1 MKLFHLSDL
10 HIGRRI
16 GEISLYEDQKY
27 IIDQILAYA
36 ETELPDGVLIAGDV
50 YDKSIPS
57 VDAVD
62 LLDYFITE
70 LISRRLPV
78 FMVSGNHDSPQRLNF
93 GSRILDKSG
102 IHIAGVFDGKPVKKT
117 LADDFG
123 EVDIYMLPYLKPALV
138 RPHFSNEIVTYE
150 DALRTVIDSIGI
162 DINRRNILVAHQF
175 VTSGSSQP
183 ELSDSESIS
192 VGGLDNIDSSV
203 FDRFDY
209 VALGHI
215 HKPQFINNE
224 KIRYSGSPLK
234 YSFSESLHD
243 KSITVIELGKKHDL
257 QIRTLPL
264 VPLRDM
270 RKIKG
275 PVAELVRVGLEDPAG
290 QNDFIHATVTDE
302 SEIYDA
308 LGRLR
313 TVYPNILRIEF
324 ENERTVQTGSRTS
337 ASGSIEQKSPM
348 ELFEEFFGV
357 QNDAELTDKQKR
369 VMESVFDKAG
379 GIVQ

>member
-290 QNDFIHATVTDE
+290 HNDFIHATVTDE

-348 ELFEEFFGV
+348 ELFEEFFGI

>member
-313 TVYPNILRIEF
+313 RVYPNILRIEF

-348 ELFEEFFGV
+348 ELFEEFFGI

>member
-175 VTSGSSQP
+175 VTSG
-183 ELSDSESIS
+183 
-192 VGGLDNIDSSV
+192 
-203 FDRFDY
+203 
-209 VALGHI
+209 
-215 HKPQFINNE
+215 
-224 KIRYSGSPLK
+224 
-234 YSFSESLHD
+234 
-243 KSITVIELGKKHDL
+243 
-257 QIRTLPL
+257 
-264 VPLRDM
+264 
-270 RKIKG
+270 
-275 PVAELVRVGLEDPAG
+275 
-290 QNDFIHATVTDE
+290 
-302 SEIYDA
+302 
-308 LGRLR
+308 
-313 TVYPNILRIEF
+313 
-324 ENERTVQTGSRTS
+324 
-337 ASGSIEQKSPM
+337 
-348 ELFEEFFGV
+348 
-357 QNDAELTDKQKR
+357 
-369 VMESVFDKAG
+369 
-379 GIVQ
+379 

>member
-123 EVDIYMLPYLKPALV
+123 DVDIYMLPYLKPALV

-348 ELFEEFFGV
+348 ELFEEFFGI

>member
-348 ELFEEFFGV
+348 ELFEEFFGI